1 MVWVLNADFHASKI
15 YVQVEGHRPWVLCAD
30 FDFKGKAIICDPGE
44 YADVSKVRYK
54 NHINPLENTLPRL
67 PRSPSNPF
75 VSWSTQTLK
84 RRVDS
89 RFASKMPKWSLI
101 NHVANLYF
109 KNVPNHQLHKRHRVK
124 IIRWVNLSLFMT
136 CPTYSH
142 LELTNCSF
150 NMYTNGTSCYRS
162 WPSSNLFLVYS
173 D

>member
-54 NHINPLENTLPRL
+54 NHINPLENALPRL

-109 KNVPNHQLHKRHRVK
+109 KNVPNRQLHKRHRVK
-124 IIRWVNLSLFMT
+124 IIRWVNLSLNDLSYILTFTWNLQIAHLT
-136 CPTYSH
+136 CTRTVLRVTEVDLAPIY
-142 LELTNCSF
+142 F
-150 NMYTNGTSCYRS
+150 
-162 WPSSNLFLVYS
+162 
-173 D
+173 